1 MEQKNIKH
9 SNFLNLLINGLKEK
23 RNWFILS
30 MTILITT
37 VLIVPI
43 LIGSDI
49 NEENIIVGMV
59 EIFIII
65 FLNCIIDLSYL
76 HDIKKY
82 SFYLS
87 KPNSEKDKINLF
99 LVNNIIFALINI
111 FPLWILSIIMKFD
124 TVEIFTVAFPWL
136 IIGIFVAALSGVL
149 SGNSISSGIDTI
161 FNFTLPLSL
170 LGVIYFALNIV
181 EKVVIGF
188 NTDILMEN
196 FINNIYRIDYLYFIK
211 FVEDSNWLF
220 YIILFALIPLLIYL
234 LTMKVLKKRKNEKI
248 GEFIVY
254 DGYKNFIALLVSTLV
269 PFLFS
274 SITRNSGVI
283 GLLLSFVILGSLT
296 YYVAMAILEKSFK
309 LNKKSFKLLAVF
321 MTIFIGFVF
330 VGGVVTKQY
339 ENKIPNINEIEGIVI
354 SNDNGVYIEEKEE
367 YVNFYDIELSFEKYD
382 DIVIYKSEEAKKAI
396 IDIHKAILEND
407 SYDRYANV
415 NIIYFLKDGSELKR
429 YYRLGENR
437 YYEPDHT
444 KEERKIITNNKLND
458 AAKKLLDTDEFKEK
472 VLKFI
477 YDDSYS
483 ENFSNGKITINGN
496 ESEFT
501 KEDIVNLRNALKKDM
516 EINIFEKN
524 LNMIYVL
531 VNNTEN
537 YLNEYSYNV
546 ERYDNKHREVY
557 IERMDITFDQGTKK
571 THYYTIPSSF
581 NNTTEFLKKFL

>member
-9 SNFLNLLINGLKEK
+9 RNFLNLLLNGLKEK

-30 MTILITT
+30 MAILITT
-37 VLIVPI
+37 VLIVPM

-49 NEENIIVGMV
+49 NEANIVVGIV
-59 EIFIII
+59 EIFIIV

-99 LVNNIIFALINI
+99 LVNNIVFALINI
-111 FPLWILSIIMKFD
+111 LPLWILSMMMNFD

-161 FNFTLPLSL
+161 FNFTLPLLL

-181 EKVVIGF
+181 EKVAIGF

-196 FINNIYRIDYLYFIK
+196 FISNVYRIDYLYFIK
-211 FVEDSNWLF
+211 FVEDSNWLL
-220 YIILFALIPLLIYL
+220 YSVLFVFIPTIIYL
-234 LTMKVLKKRKNEKI
+234 ITIKLLKKRKNEKI
-248 GEFIVY
+248 GEFIVS
-254 DGYKNFIALLVSTLV
+254 DGYKNFIALLASTLV

-274 SITRNSGVI
+274 TVTRNSSVV
-283 GLLLSFVILGSLT
+283 GLLLSFLILGSLT

-309 LNKKSFKLLAVF
+309 LNKNSFKLLAIF
-321 MTIFIGFVF
+321 MTMFIGFVF

-339 ENKIPNINEIEGIVI
+339 ENKIPNINEIEGVVI
-354 SNDNGVYIEEKEE
+354 SNDNGIYIEEKEE
-367 YVNFYDIELSFEKYD
+367 YVKYYDIDISFEKYD
-382 DIVIYKSEEAKKAI
+382 DIVIYKSDEAKKAI

-407 SYDRYANV
+407 SYERYLNV
-415 NIIYFLKDGSELKR
+415 NIVYFLKDGSEFKR

-444 KEERKIITNNKLND
+444 KEEREIITNDKLND
-458 AAKKLLDTDEFKEK
+458 AAKNLVSTDEFKEK

-477 YDDSYS
+477 YDDIYS
-483 ENFSNGKITINGN
+483 ENFTNGKTMINGN
-496 ESEFT
+496 EIEFT
-501 KEDIVNLRNALKKDM
+501 KKDIVNLRNALKED
-516 EINIFEKN
+516 IEKN
-524 LNMIYVL
+524 IVEKDLSMLFAL

-537 YLNEYSYNV
+537 YLNKYSYNM
-546 ERYDNKHREVY
+546 EKYDENRDVY
-557 IERMDITFDQGTKK
+557 IERMNITFDQGSKR
-571 THYYTIPSSF
+571 THYYTIPSFF
-581 NNTTEFLKKFL
+581 NNTMEFLKKF

>member
-9 SNFLNLLINGLKEK
+9 SNFLNLLLNGLKEK

-30 MTILITT
+30 MAILITT
-37 VLIVPI
+37 VLIVPM

-49 NEENIIVGMV
+49 NEANIVVGIV
-59 EIFIII
+59 EIFIIV

-99 LVNNIIFALINI
+99 LVNNIVFALINI
-111 FPLWILSIIMKFD
+111 LPLWILSMMMNFD

-161 FNFTLPLSL
+161 FNFTLPLLL

-181 EKVVIGF
+181 EKVAIGF

-196 FINNIYRIDYLYFIK
+196 FISNVYRIDYLYFIK
-211 FVEDSNWLF
+211 FVEDSNWLL
-220 YIILFALIPLLIYL
+220 YSVLFVFIPTIIYL
-234 LTMKVLKKRKNEKI
+234 ITMKLLKKRKNEKI

-254 DGYKNFIALLVSTLV
+254 DGYKNFIALLASTLV

-274 SITRNSGVI
+274 TVTRNSSVV
-283 GLLLSFVILGSLT
+283 GLLLSFLILGSLT

-309 LNKKSFKLLAVF
+309 LNKNSFKLLAIF
-321 MTIFIGFVF
+321 MTMFIGFVF

-339 ENKIPNINEIEGIVI
+339 ENKIPNINEIEGVVI
-354 SNDNGVYIEEKEE
+354 SNDNGIYIEEKEE
-367 YVNFYDIELSFEKYD
+367 YVKYYDIDISFEKYD
-382 DIVIYKSEEAKKAI
+382 DIVIYKSDEAKKAI
-396 IDIHKAILEND
+396 IDIHKAILENN
-407 SYDRYANV
+407 SYERYNNV
-415 NIIYFLKDGSELKR
+415 NIIYFLKDGSEFKR

-444 KEERKIITNNKLND
+444 NEERKIITNDKLND
-458 AAKKLLDTDEFKEK
+458 AAKNLVSTDEFKEK

-477 YDDSYS
+477 YDDIYS
-483 ENFSNGKITINGN
+483 ENFTNGKTMINGN
-496 ESEFT
+496 EIEFT
-501 KEDIVNLRNALKKDM
+501 KKDIVNLRNALKKD
-516 EINIFEKN
+516 IEKN
-524 LNMIYVL
+524 MVGKDLIMIYAL

-537 YLNEYSYNV
+537 YLNQYSYNM
-546 ERYDNKHREVY
+546 EKYDENRDVY
-557 IERMDITFDQGTKK
+557 IERMNITFDQGSKRA
-571 THYYTIPSSF
+571 HYYAIPSFF
-581 NNTTEFLKKFL
+581 NNTMEFLKKF